1 VSVVQESFA
10 IVNTGDLQLFDDSS
24 LMGSEL
30 AAFARV
36 NALIETNPALRGA
49 IQVVP
54 AFELSA

>member
-1 VSVVQESFA
+1 
-10 IVNTGDLQLFDDSS
+10 
-24 LMGSEL
+24 MGSEL
-30 AAFARV
+30 AAVARV